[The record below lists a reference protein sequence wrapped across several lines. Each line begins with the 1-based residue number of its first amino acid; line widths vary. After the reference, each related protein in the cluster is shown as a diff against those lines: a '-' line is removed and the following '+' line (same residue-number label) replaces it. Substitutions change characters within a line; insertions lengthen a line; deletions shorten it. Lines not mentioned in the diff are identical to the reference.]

1 MNQSAVPIRAT
12 EKPSARVLV
21 VDDERLVADT
31 LALILKQHGFDV
43 RAVYSGAEAIDM
55 AKQFR
60 PDLLLI
66 DVLMP
71 EMDGIELAM
80 RVRQLNLGAEVL
92 LFSGYSGTTDLLDSA
107 RERGYDFEIVAK
119 PIAPPELL
127 AKIEK
132 LTARRQTQESHGH

>member
-43 RAVYSGAEAIDM
+43 RAVYSGAEAIDI

-119 PIAPPELL
+119 PISPPELL

-132 LTARRQTQESHGH
+132 LTARRQTQ

>member
-119 PIAPPELL
+119 PISPPELL

-132 LTARRQTQESHGH
+132 LTARRQTQ